1 MATLG
6 QGKGKVRRPREYA
19 IAFGTVGG
27 FLLLMWLVDVAGG
40 DDSPKDQAPAAR
52 VAERQVSST
61 EVSPWPF
68 TVSGGTLRCRAASG
82 SVTFQPTGMAD
93 EYGLNGAAQSSGYP
107 KPESFWAVDP
117 QAAAGSG
124 LRISLE
130 GAITAGTALC

>member
-1 MATLG
+1 MAVQE
-6 QGKGKVRRPREYA
+6 QGKGRRRREYA

-40 DDSPKDQAPAAR
+40 DDGPKNQQPVR
-52 VAERQVSST
+52 TAERQVSSA

-68 TVSGGTLRCRAASG
+68 TVSGGTLRCRPGSG
-82 SVTFQPTGMAD
+82 PKSVTFQPAGMTD

-107 KPESFWAVDP
+107 RPESFWAVDP

-130 GAITAGTALC
+130 GAIAAGAALC